1 MPRLT
6 LPLLYPLFLKGSN
19 APVLRLVTKRAV
31 IYKMTV
37 NAVIDKTTMKD
48 LLHCNQNR
56 EALAIFLAT
65 QPIKCKKDSQTTY
78 VVNSKGDCVVSNTVP
93 IQHLRSGQEEA
104 DTRMLLHALDRYRCT
119 RSDVLNLLE
128 TLSGYYSDCR
138 DRRKR
143 KKYSLVPCTIRG
155 GEKAL

>member
-1 MPRLT
+1 
-6 LPLLYPLFLKGSN
+6 
-19 APVLRLVTKRAV
+19 
-31 IYKMTV
+31 MTV
-37 NAVIDKTTMKD
+37 NAVIDKTTVKD

-56 EALAIFLAT
+56 EALATFLAT

-104 DTRMLLHALDRYRCT
+104 DTCMLLHALDRYRCT
-119 RSDVLNLLE
+119 RSDALNLLE

-143 KKYSLVPCTIRG
+143 KKYSLVPKYEVVREDVVRTLPGFHAFSECDQTGTISG
-155 GEKAL
+155 KSKVCL

>member
-1 MPRLT
+1 
-6 LPLLYPLFLKGSN
+6 
-19 APVLRLVTKRAV
+19 
-31 IYKMTV
+31 
-37 NAVIDKTTMKD
+37 MKD

-104 DTRMLLHALDRYRCT
+104 DTRMLLHALDRYRCS
-119 RSDVLNLLE
+119 RSDALNLLE
-128 TLSGYYSDCR
+128 TLFGYYSDCR
-138 DRRKR
+138 DRRER
-143 KKYSLVPCTIRG
+143 KKYSLVPLYEVMREHLVKTLPGFHAFSECDQTGTIG
-155 GEKAL
+155 GKSKLHVFLE